1 MTIQDRIKLWREDAA
16 VLRRR
21 GARRAAALMER
32 LAEELEADV
41 SASGGAVDVPEL
53 VDMAAAVA
61 LSGYTRGHLRRMLV
75 ARTLTNYGTEP
86 RPLFR
91 AADLPRKPGAVR
103 LQHQSAAGLQLYA
116 MPTKKTHGR
125 KGREEPC
132 LWWFSLA
139 IDASTRNNTL
149 DYCTRFR

>member
-1 MTIQDRIKLWREDAA
+1 MTIQDRIRLWREDAA

-41 SASGGAVDVPEL
+41 SASGAAVDVPEL
-53 VDMAAAVA
+53 VDMGAAVA

-75 ARTLTNYGTEP
+75 ARTLTNYGTEA

-103 LQHQSAAGLQLYA
+103 LQPQPAAGVQ
-116 MPTKKTHGR
+116 
-125 KGREEPC
+125 
-132 LWWFSLA
+132 
-139 IDASTRNNTL
+139 
-149 DYCTRFR
+149 